1 MRANLTYNQISQ
13 LRKARLSL
21 TLLFILR
28 WLHMDWY
35 AVHTKPRQEHR
46 ALVNLERQGYQ
57 CYLPL
62 LIVEKIRQK
71 RVVPTEEPLFPRYL
85 FISLDSSMTG
95 KSWGP
100 IRSTLGVSRL
110 VSFGQDPTRV
120 DPALIDLLRQHDA
133 VRHEAPQ
140 RLFERGEAVVIREG
154 PFAGIQAVYQMADG
168 ESRAMVLLE
177 ILSKPTSLKIDVSS
191 LRKAG

>member
-1 MRANLTYNQISQ
+1 
-13 LRKARLSL
+13 
-21 TLLFILR
+21 
-28 WLHMDWY
+28 MDWY

-46 ALVNLERQGYQ
+46 ALLNLERQGYL

-71 RVVPTEEPLFPRYL
+71 RIVPTEEPLFPRYL
-85 FISLDSSMTG
+85 FICLDSSMTG

-110 VSFGQDPTRV
+110 VSFGHEPCRV
-120 DPALIDLLRQHDA
+120 DPGLIELLRSHDA
-133 VRHEAPQ
+133 ARNEAPQ
-140 RLFERGEAVVIREG
+140 RLFEKGDAVVIKEG
-154 PFAGIQAVYQMADG
+154 PFAGIQAIYQMADG

-177 ILSKPTSLKIDVSS
+177 ILSKPTSMKIDVAS

>member
-1 MRANLTYNQISQ
+1 
-13 LRKARLSL
+13 
-21 TLLFILR
+21 
-28 WLHMDWY
+28 MDWY

-46 ALVNLERQGYQ
+46 ALTNLERQGYP

-110 VSFGQDPTRV
+110 VSFGHEPTRV
-120 DPALIDLLRQHDA
+120 DPSLIDLLRSHDA
-133 VRHEAPQ
+133 ARQEEPQ
-140 RLFERGEAVVIREG
+140 RLFQKGDAVVIRDG
-154 PFAGIQAVYQMADG
+154 PFAGIQAVYQMAHG

-177 ILSKPTSLKIDVSS
+177 LLSKPTSLKIDTAS